1 MLETGFN
8 PSVGKIPWR
17 RKWQP
22 TPVFLAW
29 KIPWM
34 EKPGRLQS
42 MGSKKLEITEWL
54 HVLFRWYLTSLV
66 AQRLKH
72 LPPIQE
78 TQVWSLGWEN
88 VNMLPYMAKETLQI
102 WLKLENLRWSDYL
115 GLNVKVKSNDIN
127 SPNQRKQWKMWVWIW
142 YGFNQ
147 LPKWELA
154 SL

>member
-8 PSVGKIPWR
+8 PWVGKIPWR

-42 MGSKKLEITEWL
+42 MGSKKLEITKWL

-72 LPPIQE
+72 LPPMRE
-78 TQVWSLGWEN
+78 TWVWSLGQEDPLEKEMATHS
-88 VNMLPYMAKETLQI
+88 VFLPGESHGLRSLVGCSPRGHKESDTTE
-102 WLKLENLRWSDYL
+102 WLYL
-115 GLNVKVKSNDIN
+115 LKAVILIHKTELMWRRKVAFYIQS
-127 SPNQRKQWKMWVWIW
+127 
-142 YGFNQ
+142 
-147 LPKWELA
+147 
-154 SL
+154 